1 MHWDLAK
8 IVLPAK
14 SAAKSLDMWDR
25 ITVRSCLVVE
35 LSIIITRS
43 PFTILLLNH
52 LQRGCPHARRRS
64 DNAHVDELG
73 KFSFRAC
80 KLFWRKKVCSIR
92 PWTRGRNDTV
102 CYTVAHRHVACIWCR
117 QGRELPQELGVW
129 VASCERSRDT
139 AQKLRG

>member
-8 IVLPAK
+8 VVLPAK

-35 LSIIITRS
+35 LSIITTRS

-52 LQRGCPHARRRS
+52 LQRGCPYARRRS

-92 PWTRGRNDTV
+92 PGRAVVMIRCVTPWRIGMSLV
-102 CYTVAHRHVACIWCR
+102 YGVV
-117 QGRELPQELGVW
+117 REGNSLKSWVYGSLLVSGVEILLK
-129 VASCERSRDT
+129 S
-139 AQKLRG
+139 